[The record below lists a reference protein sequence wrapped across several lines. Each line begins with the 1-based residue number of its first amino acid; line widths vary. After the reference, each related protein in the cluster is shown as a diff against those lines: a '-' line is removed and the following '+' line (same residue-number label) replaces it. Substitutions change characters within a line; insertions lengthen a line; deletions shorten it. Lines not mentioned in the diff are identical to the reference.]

1 LIHEGQ
7 LTYQDEGLRKI
18 VDLGEWWAG
27 RTGGL
32 PLPLGGN
39 VIRRDLGPDLIA
51 RVSRLLHAS
60 ITHALDHR
68 ENALEYAMQFG
79 RGLDPAK
86 VDRFVGMYVNNLTLG
101 YTDASRRAVQLFL
114 DEAHAQGIIR
124 RASPSNSPSRLRSEL
139 PVNRRDFLIG
149 AAAGVSSAV
158 ALARPAG
165 AVRPAG
171 GRARNPRRTART
183 FNDPEPL
190 FQGRR
195 SFAQQG
201 EDLIL
206 YNLLCHDLKIASP
219 SYLDVGAGD
228 PVLSNNT
235 YALYLTGCRGVLV
248 EPNPTLVRK
257 LKAVRPATSCSAAAS
272 G

>member
-1 LIHEGQ
+1 
-7 LTYQDEGLRKI
+7 
-18 VDLGEWWAG
+18 
-27 RTGGL
+27 
-32 PLPLGGN
+32 
-39 VIRRDLGPDLIA
+39 
-51 RVSRLLHAS
+51 
-60 ITHALDHR
+60 
-68 ENALEYAMQFG
+68 
-79 RGLDPAK
+79 
-86 VDRFVGMYVNNLTLG
+86 
-101 YTDASRRAVQLFL
+101 
-114 DEAHAQGIIR
+114 
-124 RASPSNSPSRLRSEL
+124 
-139 PVNRRDFLIG
+139 VNRRDFLIG

-158 ALARPAG
+158 ALGAAGRARSAQPAG
-165 AVRPAG
+165 APAI
-171 GRARNPRRTART
+171 PRRTART

-257 LKAVRPATSCSAAAS
+257 LKAVRPGDVVLGCGVGLKETAAADYYVIRGRWPLNTFSAEVVAEYRRQSAADPVERVLEMPLVPINQLMADCFGRAPDLLS
-272 G
+272 IDIEGLDLAVLRTLDFRAYRPAAICAETKKPGMSHDGTPIAQYLRGKGYLACAGSLYNTIFVDRSRLG